1 MRSLNAI
8 TFNKFLVLT
17 YLPDLSNNKPRT
29 TSQKTTLSF
38 RHKYQ
43 FWLMLL
49 TALIILQLP
58 FISIPFKWLES
69 YFHEISHGLTALLT
83 GGSIVKIQLFPN
95 GAGLCTTR
103 GGSAFFISLM
113 GYGGAILW
121 GCLIFY
127 LASSHRKIAHIFSLL
142 LVGLLASSIL
152 LWVRDLLTLFI
163 VLVLLILVLAQLKYS
178 SQKYLQKLLQ
188 LTGLLVLINSLMS
201 PLYLLD
207 GQARGDGAALA
218 DMSYIPE
225 IIWVVIWFVAALFA
239 IVRLSKISLVSKR

>member
-1 MRSLNAI
+1 MLFTAI
-8 TFNKFLVLT
+8 
-17 YLPDLSNNKPRT
+17 
-29 TSQKTTLSF
+29 
-38 RHKYQ
+38 
-43 FWLMLL
+43 
-49 TALIILQLP
+49 IILQLP

-83 GGSIVKIQLFPN
+83 GGSIVQIQLFPN

-127 LASSHRKIAHIFSLL
+127 LASSHRKIAQTFSILL
-142 LVGLLASSIL
+142 IGLLASSIL

-163 VLVLLILVLAQLKYS
+163 IVVLLILVIAKLKYS
-178 SQKYLQKLLQ
+178 SQKYLQTLLQ

-207 GQARGDGAALA
+207 GQAKGDGAALA
-218 DMSYIPE
+218 NITYIPE
-225 IIWVVIWFVAALFA
+225 IIWVAIWFIAALFA
-239 IVRLSKISLVSKR
+239 TYRLSKLSLRRTR

>member
-1 MRSLNAI
+1 MHI
-8 TFNKFLVLT
+8 
-17 YLPDLSNNKPRT
+17 KP
-29 TSQKTTLSF
+29 
-38 RHKYQ
+38 KYH

-49 TALIILQLP
+49 IALIILQLP

-69 YFHEISHGLTALLT
+69 YFHEISHGLAALIT

-121 GCLIFY
+121 GSLIFY
-127 LASSHRKIAHIFSLL
+127 LASSHQRVAQVFSVL
-142 LVGLLASSIL
+142 LVVLLASSIL

-163 VLVLLILVLAQLKYS
+163 VLILLALVFAQIKYS
-178 SQKYLQKLLQ
+178 SHKYLQKLLQ
-188 LTGLLVLINSLMS
+188 VTGLLVLINSLMS

-207 GQARGDGAALA
+207 GQSRGDGAALA
-218 DMSYIPE
+218 DLTYIPE
-225 IIWVVIWFVAALFA
+225 IIWVVIWFFAALFA
-239 IVRLSKISLVSKR
+239 TYRLSKISLRSSR

>member
-1 MRSLNAI
+1 MNFS
-8 TFNKFLVLT
+8 
-17 YLPDLSNNKPRT
+17 P
-29 TSQKTTLSF
+29 
-38 RHKYQ
+38 KYK
-43 FWLMLL
+43 FWLMLF
-49 TALIILQLP
+49 TVIIILQLP

-83 GGSIVKIQLFPN
+83 GGSIVQIQLFPN

-121 GCLIFY
+121 GSLIFY
-127 LASSHRKIAHIFSLL
+127 LASSHRKTAQIFSILL
-142 LVGLLASSIL
+142 IGLLASSIL

-163 VLVLLILVLAQLKYS
+163 VIVLLMLVIAQLKYS
-178 SQKYLQKLLQ
+178 SQKHLQTLLQ

-207 GQARGDGAALA
+207 GQAKGDGAALA
-218 DMSYIPE
+218 NMTFIPE
-225 IIWVVIWFVAALFA
+225 IIWVVIWFLAALFA
-239 IVRLSKISLVSKR
+239 TYRLSKLSLRSTG

>member
-1 MRSLNAI
+1 MNFS
-8 TFNKFLVLT
+8 
-17 YLPDLSNNKPRT
+17 P
-29 TSQKTTLSF
+29 
-38 RHKYQ
+38 KYK

-49 TALIILQLP
+49 TAIIILQLP

-83 GGSIVKIQLFPN
+83 GGSIVQIQLFPN

-121 GCLIFY
+121 GSLIFY
-127 LASSHRKIAHIFSLL
+127 LASSHRKTAQIFSILL
-142 LVGLLASSIL
+142 IGLLASSIL

-163 VLVLLILVLAQLKYS
+163 VVVLLMLVIAQLKYS
-178 SQKYLQKLLQ
+178 SQKHLQTLLK

-207 GQARGDGAALA
+207 GQAKGDGAALA
-218 DMSYIPE
+218 NMTFIPE
-225 IIWVVIWFVAALFA
+225 IIWVVIWFSVALFA
-239 IVRLSKISLVSKR
+239 TYRLSKLSLRRTG